1 MKTRAIVSVLF
12 LVCWFALA
20 PDLAN
25 ADQNEWYQGQQGQW
39 QRHHGHSW
47 RWGSSHGNDWFQG
60 HQGHWYQESEG
71 PRWYSNDGGVYRR
84 GRSGWRWQ
92 H

>member
-1 MKTRAIVSVLF
+1 MKTRAIATVVIL
-12 LVCWFALA
+12 LCWFALA
-20 PDLAN
+20 PDLVR
-25 ADQNEWYQGQQGQW
+25 ADDNEWYQGQQGQW
-39 QRHHGHSW
+39 QHHGHSW
-47 RWGSSHGNDWFQG
+47 RWGSSHGDDWYQG